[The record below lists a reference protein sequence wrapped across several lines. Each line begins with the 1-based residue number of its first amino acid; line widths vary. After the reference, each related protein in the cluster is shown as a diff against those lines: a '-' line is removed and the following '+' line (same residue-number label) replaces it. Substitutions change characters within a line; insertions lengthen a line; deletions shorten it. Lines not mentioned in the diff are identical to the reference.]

1 MAGALRRLVRL
12 FDRRWAAFHVQRL
25 VRDPMLRRA
34 AAHWLARR
42 RPRTAAPDDRPAVAA
57 TAADIALRGF
67 HVLPP
72 RLTDGQLDAIA
83 GHLAQFRCR
92 DPYRPALGAFDPTRE
107 APAATHVAFYQPEAV
122 VSAPHVFTLANDP
135 FVLAAV
141 ERVFGCQPT
150 IGYIAA
156 WWSLPGHAHGEQAEL
171 FHRDV
176 DDWRFLKLFVYLTD
190 VDDDAGPHA
199 FVPGSQASARLRRV
213 RRYSEAEVAD
223 AFGAGAVTVFRGP
236 RGTSFLEDTFGLH
249 RGLPPRARSRLVLQV
264 VYSLSALPYGPP
276 RPYDARSLAPDAA
289 ASCRCRPY
297 VNRVYLRLGAAQ
309 RQPLDRVSIA
319 SGAAPQSSP
328 ITR

>member
-1 MAGALRRLVRL
+1 MTRALRRLVRL
-12 FDRRWAAFHVQRL
+12 LDRRWAAFYMQRL
-25 VRDPMLRRA
+25 VRDPMLRRV

-57 TAADIALRGF
+57 AAADIALRGF

-72 RLTDGQLDAIA
+72 RLTGRQVDAIA

-92 DPYRPALGAFDPTRE
+92 DPYRSALGAFDPSRE
-107 APAATHVAFYQPEAV
+107 APAATHVAFYPPEAV
-122 VSAPHVFTLANDP
+122 ISAPHVFTLANDP

-150 IGYIAA
+150 ISYIAA

-199 FVPGSQASARLRRV
+199 FVPGSQASVQLRRV
-213 RRYSEAEVAD
+213 RRYSEAEVTN
-223 AFGAGAVTVFRGP
+223 AFGADAVTVFRGP
-236 RGTSFLEDTFGLH
+236 RGTSFLEDTSGLH

-264 VYSLSALPYGPP
+264 VYSMSVLPYGPL
-276 RPYDARSLAPDAA
+276 RPFDARGLAPDAVVN
-289 ASCRCRPY
+289 CRCRPY
-297 VNRVYLRLGAAQ
+297 VNRVYLRLGTTQ
-309 RQPLDRVSIA
+309 HQPLDRVSIA
-319 SGAAPQSSP
+319 SRAAAQ